1 MQQNKANKYQVYLDE
16 RKQSIDAERDT
27 AQQFDKAILTLASGA
42 LGLSIT
48 FIKQIAPHP
57 KSQSIYFLIAAW
69 TFFSFSILSTLISF
83 LTSQSACRRQREIL
97 DQDISEKEPENKN
110 NAGDWTSRLNYLSI
124 AFFILGIIFLIVFS
138 VFNLPEGGE
147 KL

>member
-1 MQQNKANKYQVYLDE
+1 MQQNKTDEYQVYLDE
-16 RKQSIDAERDT
+16 RKQLIDAERDT

-83 LTSQSACRRQREIL
+83 LTSQAACRRQREIL
-97 DQDISEKEPENKN
+97 DQDISEKEHENKN
-110 NAGDWTSRLNYLSI
+110 NATYWTNWLNYLSI
-124 AFFILGIIFLIVFS
+124 AFFISGIIFLIVFS
-138 VFNLPEGGE
+138 IFNLPEGGK